1 MTINEAIGSL
11 IATLNFWHI
20 ITFLVIIVVLL
31 IIYVRVA
38 NVKSWHFKSGFEYY
52 PDEDA
57 KVENAKVEVDKED

>member
-1 MTINEAIGSL
+1 MTINEAIGGL

-20 ITFLVIIVVLL
+20 IAFIVIIVVLL

-38 NVKSWHFKSGFEYY
+38 NVKKWSFKEGFEYY

-57 KVENAKVEVDKED
+57 KVENAKVEVTKED

>member
-11 IATLNFWHI
+11 IATLTFWHI
-20 ITFLVIIVVLL
+20 IAFIAIVVVLL
-31 IIYVRVA
+31 IVYVRVA

-57 KVENAKVEVDKED
+57 KVEVDKEKGE

>member
-20 ITFLVIIVVLL
+20 IAFLVIIVVLL
-31 IIYVRVA
+31 
-38 NVKSWHFKSGFEYY
+38 KSWHFKSGFEYY

-57 KVENAKVEVDKED
+57 KVEDAKVDKED